1 MKRLLALSL
10 TFILVLLISQLAFSR
25 VYLNKDQALK
35 IAFPK
40 APSVKRKVVWFEDA
54 DIPKIEK
61 LARQKLGLKRIV
73 LYIGKKKD
81 KITGYAIID
90 NVIGKKEYITYM
102 LVISP
107 KGKIKGVEILAFRES
122 QGSEITNRGWRGQFK
137 EKDIQDPIRLR
148 QDITNISGAT
158 LSCRAITKGVRK
170 LLAIFEIAIKNKTL
184 D

>member
-1 MKRLLALSL
+1 MKKWIFL
-10 TFILVLLISQLAFSR
+10 ILLIFWGNIAHTK

-40 APSVKRKVVWFEDA
+40 TLSVKKKMIWFKET

-61 LARQKLGLKRIV
+61 LARQKLRLKRIT
-73 LYIGKKKD
+73 LYIGKNKD
-81 KITGYAIID
+81 KVTGYAIID

-107 KGKIKGVEILAFRES
+107 KGRIQRVEILVYRES
-122 QGSEITNRGWRGQFK
+122 QGSEITNKSWREQFEK
-137 EKDIQDPIRLR
+137 KDIDDPVRLR
-148 QDITNISGAT
+148 QDISNISGAT

-170 LLAIFEIAIKNKTL
+170 LLAIFEVSIKNKTL

>member
-1 MKRLLALSL
+1 R
-10 TFILVLLISQLAFSR
+10 FAFSK

-40 APSVKRKVVWFEDA
+40 TSSVKKKVVWFEEA

-61 LARQKLGLKRIV
+61 LARQKLRLKRIA
-73 LYIGKKKD
+73 LYIGKKND

-102 LVISP
+102 LVINP
-107 KGKIKGVEILAFRES
+107 KGRIQRVEILAYRES
-122 QGSEITNRGWRGQFK
+122 QGSEITNKGWRGQFK

-170 LLAIFEIAIKNKTL
+170 LLAIFEVSIKNKNL